1 MQTKSESKTEMVAP
15 AAKLVRM
22 KAVRDV
28 TDHTGKVV
36 PLGNEFETTEEHA
49 NELSTPIKGHY
60 AFEGER
66 FNGRGVENH
75 EFIRAVRI

>member
-1 MQTKSESKTEMVAP
+1 MQVKSESKTEMVAP
-15 AAKLVRM
+15 VAKLVRM
-22 KAVRDV
+22 KALRDV
-28 TDHTGKVV
+28 IDHNRKVV
-36 PLGNEFETTEEHA
+36 SIGQEFETTEEHA